1 MRCLAKPAVDTLVP
15 LRYNAAGKPIA
26 WTNPGNNHHVVI
38 YRDESGKYQEQVVT
52 FWNAVDRRRAGLPA
66 IITQPQAVWDRVLQ
80 CGDVAEGVLKT
91 LPDVKWQFLLSMQ
104 QNEMFILGMSEEDY
118 SYAME
123 QHDYALLNKYLYR
136 VQKISKGDYS
146 FRYHTETLVDDKYDG
161 KSNLKLSMQMGKL
174 KRIRSVKA
182 LWELN
187 PHKVHISVLGEIS
200 EIP

>member
-1 MRCLAKPAVDTLVP
+1 
-15 LRYNAAGKPIA
+15 
-26 WTNPGNNHHVVI
+26 
-38 YRDESGKYQEQVVT
+38 
-52 FWNAVDRRRAGLPA
+52 
-66 IITQPQAVWDRVLQ
+66 
-80 CGDVAEGVLKT
+80 
-91 LPDVKWQFLLSMQ
+91 
-104 QNEMFILGMSEEDY
+104 MFILGMSEEDY

-174 KRIRSVKA
+174 KRIQSVKA